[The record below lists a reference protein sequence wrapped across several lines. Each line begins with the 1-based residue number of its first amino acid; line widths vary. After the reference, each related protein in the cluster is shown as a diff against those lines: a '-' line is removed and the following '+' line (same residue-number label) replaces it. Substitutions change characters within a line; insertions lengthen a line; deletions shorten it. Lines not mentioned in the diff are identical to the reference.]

1 MEISGEGDMSQE
13 QLVEQ
18 TTSILETVRKINEA
32 LKDTK
37 ISELCEKLEA
47 YAKALDAIV
56 NRKHH
61 MFTLHFAKIGHNEY
75 KIGLYADDV
84 YIYTIYVQH
93 DVTID
98 SLFESIFT
106 NQELRNKLINDIY
119 ETLSEIAHEVAERAD
134 LVKQIKEIKQRLEE
148 EDPDPVF

>member
-1 MEISGEGDMSQE
+1 MSQE
-13 QLVEQ
+13 RLVEQ
-18 TTSILETVRKINEA
+18 TTSILETVRKINEV
-32 LKDTK
+32 LKDSK
-37 ISELCEKLEA
+37 IAELCEKLNA
-47 YAKALDAIV
+47 YSATLDAIV

-61 MFTLHFAKIGHNEY
+61 TFTLHFAKIGHNEY
-75 KIGLYADDV
+75 KVGLYADDV

-98 SLFESIFT
+98 SLFESIFA

-119 ETLSEIAHEVAERAD
+119 ETLSEIAHEIADKANIIEQVKRIEER
-134 LVKQIKEIKQRLEE
+134 LKE